1 METLG
6 ASRLLGL
13 ALLGSLC
20 HGAGA
25 ADLNPEGFIDF
36 GGSSAGVPVLGFL
49 KLPASARSV
58 GMGAPSLTTDEEAS
72 MIQGNPALLAMVSD
86 YFYSVSHA
94 EILGEFRHENLAF
107 TWPTQIWGN
116 FGGSARILAA
126 TAFENARDIDE
137 ARSAPSAYDVALGV
151 SYAKSVWEDRV
162 SAGGRLD
169 YIHSDLDGAAANG
182 YALSAGLAFMLVS
195 DFRFALAL
203 NNLSHGIRYD
213 QSTSP
218 TEPLPLGVA
227 LELGK
232 PLLDSRW
239 SAHAGLLQGNE
250 GIAHWYLGGEWRLI
264 KFLLAR
270 AGYDGSSQDRQ
281 LGPWSGLTAGLGIKY
296 DRITLDYGFKSLGP
310 LGDYHAFTLNYS
322 RKSAFRNR
330 DELLLERAQA
340 KYAQGRYKAALALAR
355 KAFAANPYNFK
366 AQALAARL
374 QLEID
379 RMDESAVTIAYT
391 ANTDGH
397 LSSEWREGRPMGGL
411 PRRKTK
417 LRELKGAAGKCLVVD
432 AGNLAGRAG
441 PGDSQVDADK
451 LKYLFGAFAQMPYD
465 AVNVGAAEV
474 RIGPDRWDARL
485 PFLSTQ
491 APWNAARPGM
501 LTEKSLK
508 LKRGIEVLVLGALDP
523 KSLAAGKAF
532 SAAAAAGTAAQGAA
546 AQGAEA
552 EAVAD
557 AVARQA
563 GGAKKGRILVLLLHA
578 SLATANK
585 VAAKS
590 PELDVII
597 LSGEAQAMGS
607 PMKAGNALICSPGK
621 GGSHVGQLTLQ
632 LNAEGGIRAFR
643 HSLIPLDANVQ
654 EDADLK
660 KFLEPVTVDP
670 NKLAFD
676 QYDDDYRA
684 QVMAYLASSESA
696 PGGALLLRDFRTG
709 KDYRVPTP
717 GIRCSRP
724 LLGYGKNKIAFQG
737 ENSSGAREVFMF
749 EPGID
754 RLDTLTRLGGRAGEM
769 RWILRNNA
777 LLALYER
784 GGETD
789 LLRIDPWSRE
799 VRDLTKGRLGT
810 LLGFDVVKDGDRL
823 AINAADGNRSTLWVT
838 NIAFDSP
845 VAVVS
850 GLHLVGSPRWS
861 PKGDRLAFLVADSAG
876 APGGAAS
883 VDRAG
888 GAGGADGAGG
898 AGGPEDGEL
907 NVFDFATKQILKG
920 TLKSRVRDFSW
931 SPDGARLYYSAGV
944 NFGDINAFN
953 PDSLTLSKVTG
964 GVAAARDER
973 RPRPKVLAGR
983 DGILFESGGE
993 GLRKIMWMDLATRRD
1008 SVLVDSSDFNSLK

>member
-1 METLG
+1 M
-6 ASRLLGL
+6 
-13 ALLGSLC
+13 
-20 HGAGA
+20 
-25 ADLNPEGFIDF
+25 
-36 GGSSAGVPVLGFL
+36 LGFL

-126 TAFENARDIDE
+126 TAFKDARDIDE
-137 ARSAPSAYDVALGV
+137 ARSAPSAYDVALGF

-169 YIHSDLDGAAANG
+169 LIHSDLDGATASG
-182 YALSAGLAFMLVS
+182 YALNAGLVFMLVS

-203 NNLSHGIRYD
+203 NNLSHGISYD
-213 QSTSP
+213 GSTSP
-218 TEPLPLGVA
+218 TEPLPLGAA

-250 GIAHWYLGGEWRLI
+250 GVAHWYLGGEWRLI
-264 KFLLAR
+264 KYLLAR
-270 AGYDGSSQDRQ
+270 AGYEGASQDRE
-281 LGPWSGLTAGLGIKY
+281 LGPWSGLSAGLGVKY

-330 DELLLERAQA
+330 DELLLERARS
-340 KYAQGRYKAALALAR
+340 KYGQGKYKPALALAR
-355 KAFAANPYNFK
+355 AAFAANPYNFK
-366 AQALAARL
+366 AQALAAKL

-379 RMDESAVTIAYT
+379 RMDETAVTIAYT

-417 LRELKGAAGKCLVVD
+417 LRELKGAPGKCLVVD
-432 AGNLAGRAG
+432 AGNLAGPAG
-441 PGDSQVDADK
+441 PGDSKVDADK

-465 AVNVGAAEV
+465 VVNVGAAEV
-474 RIGPDRWDARL
+474 RIGADRWDARL

-491 APWNAARPGM
+491 APWNTARSGL
-501 LTEKSLK
+501 LTEKTLK
-508 LKRGIEVLVLGALDP
+508 LKRGKEVLVLGALDP
-523 KSLAAGKAF
+523 KSLSAGAGAQ
-532 SAAAAAGTAAQGAA
+532 SA
-546 AQGAEA
+546 GAEA
-552 EAVAD
+552 VSA

-563 GGAKKGRILVLLLHA
+563 GEAKLGRILVLLLHG
-578 SLATANK
+578 SLSTAHQ
-585 VAAKS
+585 VAAQS

-597 LSGEAQAMGS
+597 LSGEAQALGS
-607 PMKAGNALICSPGK
+607 PMKAGKTLICSPGK

-632 LNAEGGIRAFR
+632 LNDKPRNAEDVIRSFR
-643 HSLIPLDANVQ
+643 HTLVPLDAEVQ

-684 QVMAYLASSESA
+684 QVIAYLASSESA

-737 ENSSGAREVFMF
+737 EGASGAREVFVF

-754 RLDTLTRLGGRAGEM
+754 RLDSLTRLGGRAGDM

-777 LLALYER
+777 LLALYEK
-784 GGETD
+784 GGKTD

-799 VRDLTKGRLGT
+799 VRDLSKGRLGN
-810 LLGFDVVKDGDRL
+810 LLGFDVAKNGDRL
-823 AINAADGNRSTLWVT
+823 AINAADGNRNTLWIT
-838 NIAFDSP
+838 NLAFDSP

-850 GLHLVGSPRWS
+850 GVHLAGSPRWN
-861 PKGDRLAFLVADSAG
+861 PKGDRLAFLVADSASAETG
-876 APGGAAS
+876 EASGGAA
-883 VDRAG
+883 G
-888 GAGGADGAGG
+888 GNDGGDGGDGG
-898 AGGPEDGEL
+898 TGEL
-907 NVFDFATKQILKG
+907 HVFDFATKQIIKG

-944 NFGDINAFN
+944 NFGDINAFH
-953 PDSLTLSKVTG
+953 PDSMTLSKVT
-964 GVAAARDER
+964 AAARDLGARDER

-983 DGILFESGGE
+983 DGILFESGAD
-993 GLRKIMWMDLATRRD
+993 GLRKIVWMDLATRRD
-1008 SVLVDSSDFNSLK
+1008 SVLVDSSDFNSLQ

>member
-1 METLG
+1 
-6 ASRLLGL
+6 
-13 ALLGSLC
+13 
-20 HGAGA
+20 
-25 ADLNPEGFIDF
+25 
-36 GGSSAGVPVLGFL
+36 
-49 KLPASARSV
+49 
-58 GMGAPSLTTDEEAS
+58 

-107 TWPTQIWGN
+107 TWPTQIWGS

-137 ARSAPSAYDVALGV
+137 ARSAPSAYDVALGF

-169 YIHSDLDGAAANG
+169 LIHSDLDGAAANG
-182 YALSAGLAFMLVS
+182 YALNAGLVFMLVS

-203 NNLSHGIRYD
+203 NNLSHGISYD

-227 LELGK
+227 MELGK
-232 PLLDSRW
+232 PLLDGRW

-250 GIAHWYLGGEWRLI
+250 GVAHWYLGGEWRLI
-264 KFLLAR
+264 KYLLAR
-270 AGYDGSSQDRQ
+270 AGYEGSSQDRE
-281 LGPWSGLTAGLGIKY
+281 LGPWSGLSAGLGVKY
-296 DRITLDYGFKSLGP
+296 DRITLDYGFKSMGP

-322 RKSAFRNR
+322 RKSAVRNR

-340 KYAQGRYKAALALAR
+340 KYGRGKYKSALALAR
-355 KAFAANPYNFK
+355 AAFAANPYNFK
-366 AQALAARL
+366 AQALAAKI
-374 QLEID
+374 QLEIE
-379 RMDESAVTIAYT
+379 RMDETAVTIAYT

-417 LRELKGAAGKCLVVD
+417 LLELKGAPGKCLVVD
-432 AGNLAGRAG
+432 AGNLAGAAG
-441 PGDSQVDADK
+441 PGDSRVDADK

-465 AVNVGAAEV
+465 VVNVGAAEV
-474 RIGPDRWDARL
+474 RLGADRWDARL
-485 PFLSTQ
+485 PFLSSQ
-491 APWNAARPGM
+491 APWNAARAGM

-508 LKRGIEVLVLGALDP
+508 LKRGNEVLVLGALDP
-523 KSLAAGKAF
+523 KSLPAG
-532 SAAAAAGTAAQGAA
+532 STS
-546 AQGAEA
+546 EA
-552 EAVAD
+552 EAVSA

-563 GGAKKGRILVLLLHA
+563 GEAKKGRILILLLHG
-578 SLATANK
+578 SLSTAHQ

-597 LSGEAQAMGS
+597 LSGEAQALGS
-607 PMKAGNALICSPGK
+607 PMKAGKTLICSPGK
-621 GGSHVGQLTLQ
+621 GGSHVGRLTLQ
-632 LNAEGGIRAFR
+632 LNPNTKDAEGGIRSFR
-643 HSLIPLDANVQ
+643 HSLVPLDADVR

-684 QVMAYLASSESA
+684 QVIAYLASSESA

-737 ENSSGAREVFMF
+737 EDASGAREVFVF

-754 RLDTLTRLGGRAGEM
+754 RLDSLTRLGGRAGEM
-769 RWILRNNA
+769 RWILRHNA

-784 GGETD
+784 GGKTD

-799 VRDLTKGRLGT
+799 VRDLSKGRLGN

-823 AINAADGNRSTLWVT
+823 AINAADGNRNTLWIT

-845 VAVVS
+845 VAVIS
-850 GLHLVGSPRWS
+850 GVHIAGSPRWN

-876 APGGAAS
+876 A
-883 VDRAG
+883 AG
-888 GAGGADGAGG
+888 NG
-898 AGGPEDGEL
+898 EDGENGEL
-907 NVFDFATKQILKG
+907 HVFDFATKQIIKG

-944 NFGDINAFN
+944 NFGDINAFHT
-953 PDSLTLSKVTG
+953 DSMTLSKVT
-964 GVAAARDER
+964 AATATARDER

-983 DGILFESGGE
+983 DGILFESGEDGF
-993 GLRKIMWMDLATRRD
+993 RKIVWMDLATRRD

>member
-1 METLG
+1 MEALG

-25 ADLNPEGFIDF
+25 ADLNPEGLIDF

-169 YIHSDLDGAAANG
+169 LIHSDLDGAAANG
-182 YALSAGLAFMLVS
+182 YALNAGLVFMLVS

-239 SAHAGLLQGNE
+239 SVHAGLLQGNE
-250 GIAHWYLGGEWRLI
+250 GVSRGYLGGEWRVI

-296 DRITLDYGFKSLGP
+296 DRLTLDYGFKSLGP

-340 KYAQGRYKAALALAR
+340 KYAQGKYQAALALAR

-397 LSSEWREGRPMGGL
+397 LSSEWRDGRPMGGL

-417 LRELKGAAGKCLVVD
+417 LRELKGAPGKCLVVD
-432 AGNLAGRAG
+432 AGNLAG
-441 PGDSQVDADK
+441 PGDPGTGADK
-451 LKYLFGAFAQMPYD
+451 LKYLFGAYAQMPYD

-474 RIGPDRWDARL
+474 RIGADRWDPRL
-485 PFLSTQ
+485 PFLSSQ
-491 APWNAARPGM
+491 RPWNGSRPGM

-508 LKRGIEVLVLGALDP
+508 LKRGNEVLVLGALDP
-523 KSLAAGKAF
+523 KSLPGGSK
-532 SAAAAAGTAAQGAA
+532 SPGSAAQGS
-546 AQGAEA
+546 EA

-557 AVARQA
+557 AVSRQA
-563 GGAKKGRILVLLLHA
+563 GEARPGRILILLLHG
-578 SLATANK
+578 SLSTAHQ

-597 LSGEAQAMGS
+597 LSGEAQALGS
-607 PMKAGNALICSPGK
+607 PMKAGKTLICSPGK

-632 LNAEGGIRAFR
+632 LNPKAKGAEGVIRAFR
-643 HSLIPLDANVQ
+643 HSLVPLDAEVR

-670 NKLAFD
+670 NKLALD

-684 QVMAYLASSESA
+684 QVIAYLASSESA

-717 GIRCSRP
+717 GIRCSQP

-737 ENSSGAREVFMF
+737 EHATGAREVFMF

-754 RLDTLTRLGGRAGEM
+754 RLDTLTRLGGRAGDM

-810 LLGFDVVKDGDRL
+810 VLGFDVVKDGERL
-823 AINAADGNRSTLWVT
+823 AINAADANRSTLWVT
-838 NIAFDSP
+838 NIGFDSP

-876 APGGAAS
+876 APGDTTG
-883 VDRAG
+883 VGNAG
-888 GAGGADGAGG
+888 GAESA
-898 AGGPEDGEL
+898 ETGEL
-907 NVFDFATKQILKG
+907 NVFDFATKKIFKG

-944 NFGDINAFN
+944 NFGDINAFH
-953 PDSLTLSKVTG
+953 PDSMTLSKVTA
-964 GVAAARDER
+964 VTAEARDER

-983 DGILFESGGE
+983 DGMLFEAGVGGA
-993 GLRKIMWMDLATRRD
+993 RKIVWMDLETRRD
-1008 SVLVDSSDFNSLK
+1008 TVLVDSSDFNSLR